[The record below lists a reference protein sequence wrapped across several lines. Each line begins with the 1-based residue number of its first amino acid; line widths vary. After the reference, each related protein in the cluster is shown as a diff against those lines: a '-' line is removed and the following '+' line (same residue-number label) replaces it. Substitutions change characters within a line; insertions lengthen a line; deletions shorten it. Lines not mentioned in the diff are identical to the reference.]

1 MMKKIL
7 LCLAGVLIFAGAGAG
22 VYVWHTDTL
31 KEEKAQRFLN
41 TRQSASIAQTDT
53 ILEEVP
59 VDFEEL
65 QEINPDI
72 YAWITIPATAVDAPV
87 LQRKDD
93 IAYYLG
99 HDWQGEK
106 DVDGSICS
114 ESKYNG
120 VDFSD
125 PHTVLYGNNCSDG
138 QLFGCLESYAD
149 ERFFEE
155 HRTIAVYMPDT
166 VRYYRVFAAYE
177 YDSRHLLESFDLSE
191 PKEKQR
197 YVDEILK
204 MRDLYAQIDR
214 NLVVEDDDSILTLST
229 GSSRE
234 NGKTYLVQAILEKSF
249 YF

>member
-1 MMKKIL
+1 MKKVL
-7 LCLAGVLIFAGAGAG
+7 LCLAGLVILAGVGAG
-22 VYVWHTDTL
+22 VYVWRTDTL
-31 KEEKAQRFLN
+31 EEERAQRFLD
-41 TRQSASIAQTDT
+41 TRQSASLAQTDNV
-53 ILEEVP
+53 LEEVP

-65 QEINPDI
+65 QKINPDI
-72 YAWITIPATAVDAPV
+72 YAWITIPDTALDAPV

-93 IAYYLG
+93 VAYYLA

-106 DVDGSICS
+106 AANGSICS

-120 VDFSD
+120 ADFSD

-149 ERFFEE
+149 EQFFEE

-177 YDSRHLLESFDLSE
+177 YDSRHLIESFDLSD
-191 PKEKQR
+191 PKAKQR

-204 MRDLYAQIDR
+204 QRDLYAQIDPET
-214 NLVVEDDDSILTLST
+214 VVEDDDSILTLST

-234 NGKTYLVQAILEKSF
+234 SGKTYLVQAILEKSF

>member
-1 MMKKIL
+1 MKKVL
-7 LCLAGVLIFAGAGAG
+7 LCLAGLAILAGVGAG
-22 VYVWHTDTL
+22 VYVWRTDTL
-31 KEEKAQRFLN
+31 EEERAQHFLD
-41 TRQSASIAQTDT
+41 TRQSASLAQTDNV
-53 ILEEVP
+53 LEEVP

-65 QEINPDI
+65 QKINPDI
-72 YAWITIPATAVDAPV
+72 YAWITIPDTALDAPV

-93 IAYYLG
+93 VAYYLA

-106 DVDGSICS
+106 AANGSICS

-120 VDFSD
+120 ADFSD

-149 ERFFEE
+149 EQFFEE

-177 YDSRHLLESFDLSE
+177 YDSRHLIESFDLSD
-191 PKEKQR
+191 PKAKQR
-197 YVDEILK
+197 YVGEILK
-204 MRDLYAQIDR
+204 QRDLYAQIDPET
-214 NLVVEDDDSILTLST
+214 VVEDDDSILTLST
-229 GSSRE
+229 GSSQE
-234 NGKTYLVQAILEKSF
+234 SGKTYLVQAVLEKSF